1 MDELVRKYS
10 IQEISKKTHISPVVL
25 NNLLKKRF
33 EKIPKLKFKGFL
45 QILKNEYPDISFVHL
60 ELEGNEFY
68 ETFELNNEENQDSV
82 LNDEIEEQNSKLKS
96 YFFVF
101 ILLLIIGGLIYHMVN
116 MKEGKVVEKNTTEK
130 KEELKIPEI
139 VVEVNNTKV
148 VELNN
153 TKIDE
158 NITEEKSIIQK
169 ENNTTINKP
178 AENTEEN
185 SVIEDSITQNEENN
199 TILISPHQ
207 KVWFRVYF
215 LDDNSTKEYLT
226 SNNVEINGSRNLF
239 IKFGN
244 GLFELNYHKQK
255 IYPNTKK
262 IVRIILKDGEINIT
276 KKRLSEFR

>member
-10 IQEISKKTHISPVVL
+10 IKEISKKTHISPVVL
-25 NNLLKKRF
+25 NNLLKRRF
-33 EKIPKLKFKGFL
+33 EKIPKLKFRGFL
-45 QILKNEYPDISFVHL
+45 QILKNEYPNVSFFHL
-60 ELEGNEFY
+60 EAEGNEYY
-68 ETFELNNEENQDSV
+68 ENIELNEEENQDSV
-82 LNDEIEEQNSKLKS
+82 LNGGIEEQNSKLKS

-116 MKEGKVVEKNTTEK
+116 MQKGKVITKNRTEK

-139 VVEVNNTKV
+139 VAKVNNTEEV

-153 TKIDE
+153 TIDK
-158 NITEEKSIIQK
+158 NITEEETITEK
-169 ENNTTINKP
+169 ENNTTIDNTDIN
-178 AENTEEN
+178 NTEEN
-185 SVIEDSITQNEENN
+185 REENREENN

-215 LDDNSTKEYLT
+215 FDDNSTKEYLT
-226 SNNVEINGSRNLF
+226 SHNVEINGSRDLF

-244 GLFELNYHKQK
+244 GLFELNYHNQK
-255 IYPNTKK
+255 IDPNTKK

-276 KKRLSEFR
+276 KKRLSELE